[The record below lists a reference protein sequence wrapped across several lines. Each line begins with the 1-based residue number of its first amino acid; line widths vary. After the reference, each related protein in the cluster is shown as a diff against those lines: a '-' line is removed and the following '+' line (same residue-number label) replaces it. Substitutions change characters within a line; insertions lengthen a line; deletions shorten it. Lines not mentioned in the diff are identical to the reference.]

1 MASSDIRSV
10 QMNFPTV
17 AAGTD
22 EERGIC
28 HGLQGEWRLSAAYF
42 QPCTTTATD
51 ASNYTTLSVKAGLAG
66 TSLGTLTTNS
76 SGGAALTAG
85 TVSTVSLSGGTAR
98 EFGATDPIYVEKDDT
113 GTGAA
118 ADGVWTFVFAQVNKG
133 G

>member
-1 MASSDIRSV
+1 MASSDIISV
-10 QMNFPTV
+10 QLAFPTV

-22 EERGIC
+22 EERGVC
-28 HGLQGEWRLSAAYF
+28 HGMAGEWRLAAAYLM
-42 QPCTTTATD
+42 PATTAGTD

-85 TVSTVSLSGGTAR
+85 TVSTVTLTGGTAL

-118 ADGVWTFVFAQVNKG
+118 ADGDWTFILQQVR
-133 G
+133 